1 MPSQAPMNL
10 IMGMKSNL
18 RLGIF
23 LLVMIFGLVPEES
36 FAGLKWIDVGINGL
50 TCSLCTRS
58 VDRSINRLEFVD
70 SVTMSLENTEGRI
83 YVKNVEAINL
93 KRITKAIT
101 DAGFS
106 VRFVR
111 LQFDFRDTRIDK
123 EGFFSFKG
131 QRYRWLQLKSN
142 SLQNDVALTLIDEG
156 FLPKKESNQWK
167 KKLRIS
173 PDQNI
178 LYLIHEI

>member
-1 MPSQAPMNL
+1 MKL
-10 IMGMKSNL
+10 TIGMKSNL

-36 FAGLKWIDVGINGL
+36 FARLKWIDVGINGL

-58 VDRSINRLEFVD
+58 VDKSISRIEFVD
-70 SVTMSLENTEGRI
+70 SVTMSLENTDGRI
-83 YVKNVEAINL
+83 YVKDVEAINL

-111 LQFDFRDTRIDK
+111 LQFDFRDTQIDK
-123 EGFFSFKG
+123 DGFFSFKG
-131 QRYRWLQLKSN
+131 QRYQWLQFKSN
-142 SLQNDVALTLIDEG
+142 ALPNSVTLTLIDEG

-167 KKLRIS
+167 KKLGIS

>member
-1 MPSQAPMNL
+1 MKISIEN
-10 IMGMKSNL
+10 KSNL

-23 LLVMIFGLVPEES
+23 LIVISFGLIPKQS

-58 VDRSINRLEFVD
+58 VDRSISRLEFVD
-70 SVTMSLENTEGRI
+70 SVNMSLENTEGRI
-83 YVKNVEAINL
+83 YVKDVEVIDL

-123 EGFFSFKG
+123 DGFFSFKG
-131 QRYRWLQLKSN
+131 QRYQWLQFKSN
-142 SLQNDVALTLIDEG
+142 TSQNNVALTLINEG

-167 KKLRIS
+167 KKHEI
-173 PDQNI
+173 PVDKNI
-178 LYLIHEI
+178 LYLMHEM

>member
-1 MPSQAPMNL
+1 MKLIANL
-10 IMGMKSNL
+10 KSNL
-18 RLGIF
+18 RGVF
-23 LLVMIFGLVPEES
+23 LLIMIFGFVPDES

-58 VDRSINRLEFVD
+58 VDRSISRLEFVD

-83 YVKNVEAINL
+83 YLKDVETIDL

-111 LQFDFRDTRIDK
+111 LQFDFRDTRIDQD
-123 EGFFSFKG
+123 GFFSFKG
-131 QRYRWLQLKSN
+131 RRYQWLQFKSKALPN
-142 SLQNDVALTLIDEG
+142 AVALTLIDEG

-167 KKLRIS
+167 KKLGFS

-178 LYLIHEI
+178 LHLIHEM

>member
-1 MPSQAPMNL
+1 MKL
-10 IMGMKSNL
+10 TIGMKSNL

-36 FAGLKWIDVGINGL
+36 FARLKWIDVGINGL

-58 VDRSINRLEFVD
+58 VDKSISRIEFVD
-70 SVTMSLENTEGRI
+70 SVTMSLENTDGRI
-83 YVKNVEAINL
+83 YVKDVEAINL

-111 LQFDFRDTRIDK
+111 LQFDFRDTQIDK
-123 EGFFSFKG
+123 DGCFSFKG
-131 QRYRWLQLKSN
+131 QRYQLLQFKSN
-142 SLQNDVALTLIDEG
+142 ALPHSVTLTLIDEG

-167 KKLRIS
+167 KKLGIS
-173 PDQNI
+173 PYQNI

>member
-1 MPSQAPMNL
+1 MKL
-10 IMGMKSNL
+10 IIGIKSNI
-18 RLGIF
+18 RLTIF
-23 LLVMIFGLVPEES
+23 LLLVIFGIVPATS

-50 TCSLCTRS
+50 TCSLCARS
-58 VDRSINRLEFVD
+58 VDRSISRLEFVD

-83 YVKNVEAINL
+83 YVKGVELIDMR
-93 KRITKAIT
+93 RIAKAIT

-111 LQFDFRDTRIDK
+111 LQFDFRDVPVDK
-123 EGFFSFKG
+123 DGLFNFKG
-131 QRYRWLQLKSN
+131 QRYQWLRFKNTPSLK
-142 SLQNDVALTLIDEG
+142 DVALTLIDEG

-167 KKLRIS
+167 KKLGIS

-178 LYLIHEI
+178 LYLIHEM